1 MQVEVN
7 YFAVLLAAV
16 SSMVIGSIWYAPKVF
31 GNTWKKLV
39 DLDDKKMRKNAPRAM
54 AIAFAG
60 SLITAYIL
68 AHFIF
73 LSHKFFGNN
82 YMQDAVTTALWLW
95 LGLTAVRFIVHD
107 AFEGRPTKLTML
119 NIANEFVTII
129 VMGIVIG
136 FFVPAVIPQ

>member
-31 GNTWKKLV
+31 GNTWKSLV
-39 DLDDKKMRKNAPRAM
+39 NLDEKKMRKGAPRAM

-68 AHFIF
+68 AHVIF
-73 LSHKFFGNN
+73 LSNHFFHHN
-82 YMQDAVTTALWLW
+82 YMQDAVTTAFWLW

-107 AFEGRPTKLTML
+107 AFEGRPTKLTLL
-119 NIANEFVTII
+119 NVANEFVTIM
-129 VMGIVIG
+129 VMGIIIG
-136 FFVPAVIPQ
+136 LFVPAVLPA